1 MRLLRSLPNQYP
13 LLLEL
18 RDYPE
23 FPLPQSLDVVKQIFE
38 KLETVGIQEA

>member
-1 MRLLRSLPNQYP
+1 MRLLRSLPQQYP

-23 FPLPQSLDVVKQIFE
+23 FPLPQSLDIVQRIFE
-38 KLETVGIQEA
+38 KLEETPGPE